1 MTTNKLRGIAYA
13 EAGSGFPL
21 LAIHGF
27 TLDRRMSIGALEPLF
42 DGEDRVP
49 LIPQA
54 GSFRPEGGA
63 SERRYRRL
71 YPDLPFMGESEDLG
85 PVAGSDE
92 MLGALRGF
100 VEELLP
106 EGHFLL
112 AGESY
117 GGYLA
122 RGLARELGERVA
134 GLFLLCP
141 AIVPRS
147 ADRDLPPRALLR
159 EEPGWDEGAPRAEA
173 YLECAVVASRR
184 AFRRTR
190 DEILSGIALA
200 RAARLESLR
209 EGRYAFSFDAL
220 GRAGAGGEAFD
231 PPFPRPACFF
241 LGRQDDS
248 VGWRDALRLADRYP
262 RASFHILDAAGHN
275 AQIEQAGA
283 FAAAFGAWIG
293 DCEAEG
299 AVPTSGTCSP
309 GPAR

>member
-1 MTTNKLRGIAYA
+1 VTTNKLRGIAYA

-27 TLDRRMSIGALEPLF
+27 TLDRRMSIGAFEPLF

-54 GSFRPEGGA
+54 GSFRPEAGA
-63 SERRYRRL
+63 SARRYRRL
-71 YPDLPFMGESEDLG
+71 YPDLPFMGDSEDLG
-85 PVAGSDE
+85 PGAGSDE
-92 MLGALRGF
+92 MLAALRGF

-106 EGHFLL
+106 EGPFLL

-122 RGLARELGERVA
+122 RGLAREIGERIA

-141 AIVPRS
+141 CVVARL
-147 ADRDLPPRALLR
+147 DERDAEPPGMLR
-159 EEPGWDEGAPRAEA
+159 EERGWEAGASAGEA
-173 YLECAVVASRR
+173 AGYRECAVVGSRY
-184 AFRRTR
+184 AFARTR
-190 DEILSGIALA
+190 DEILSGVA
-200 RAARLESLR
+200 AARLGEL
-209 EGRYAFSFDAL
+209 EGLKERYPFSFDGM
-220 GRAGAGGEAFD
+220 GREGEPFD
-231 PPFPRPACFF
+231 PRFDRPSCFF
-241 LGRQDDS
+241 LGRQDSS

-262 RASFHILDAAGHN
+262 RASFHVLDAAGHN